1 MAEVKSD
8 RSDPARTQGGALAAN
23 ADPRATAVDG
33 HSHAHAGAPPFE
45 IDRYLRERAAIVERA
60 LASVV
65 AGPGTPAA
73 RLFES
78 MRYSLLAGG
87 KRLRPVLALAACEAV
102 GGSLESAMGF
112 ACAIEMIHTYSLIHD
127 DLPCMDDD
135 DLRRGR
141 STNHKIYGEAIATL
155 AGDALLTDAFW
166 ILARSGSSS
175 ASVAPA
181 ALLATVAELAEAAGS
196 AGMVAGQAID
206 LLGEGRT
213 MTVEELEY
221 LHRRKT
227 GALFVAAVRGGAR
240 LGGAREAE
248 LEALETYARAL
259 GLAFQVIDDILDVEA
274 STAQMGKRTGKD
286 AAHGKNTYPARIGLD
301 KSWQLARDLER
312 RARHALDGFDH
323 RAEPLRALASFAVER
338 RL

>member
-1 MAEVKSD
+1 VPKGAAGSESNSPAPSSD
-8 RSDPARTQGGALAAN
+8 GRLYATGPAPL
-23 ADPRATAVDG
+23 
-33 HSHAHAGAPPFE
+33 E
-45 IDRYLRERAAIVERA
+45 IECYVRERAAMVEGALAGAIVESSA
-60 LASVV
+60 P
-65 AGPGTPAA
+65 AG
-73 RLFES
+73 RLFEA

-102 GGSLESAMGF
+102 GGTLEGAMGF
-112 ACAIEMIHTYSLIHD
+112 ACAIEMIHTYSLVHD

-141 STNHKIYGEAIATL
+141 PTNHRIYGEAIATL

-166 ILARSGSSS
+166 ILAKSGT
-175 ASVAPA
+175 ASTAVPPA
-181 ALLATVAELAEAAGS
+181 ALLASIAELAEAAGS

-213 MTVEELEY
+213 MTVDELEY

-227 GALFVAAVRGGAR
+227 GALFIAAVRGGAR
-240 LGGAREAE
+240 LGGATHAQ
-248 LEALETYARAL
+248 LEALEGYARAL

-274 STAQMGKRTGKD
+274 STEQMGKRTRKD
-286 AAHGKNTYPARIGLD
+286 VAHGKNTYPGLIGLD
-301 KSWQLARDLER
+301 KSWQLARDLES
-312 RARHALDGFDH
+312 RAHHALDEFDH

>member
-1 MAEVKSD
+1 MAEAKADQSD
-8 RSDPARTQGGALAAN
+8 RARHTQ
-23 ADPRATAVDG
+23 
-33 HSHAHAGAPPFE
+33 APLE
-45 IDRYLRERAAIVERA
+45 IQRYLRERAAIVERA
-60 LASVV
+60 LTGAV
-65 AGPGTPAA
+65 AEIGAPAG
-73 RLFES
+73 RLFEA

-102 GGSLESAMGF
+102 GGTLEAAMGF

-141 STNHKIYGEAIATL
+141 PTNHKIYGEAIATL

-166 ILARSGSSS
+166 MLAKSGDKSGAAS
-175 ASVAPA
+175 AGAPPA

-206 LLGEGRT
+206 LLGEGHL
-213 MTVEELEY
+213 MTIEELEY
-221 LHRRKT
+221 LHCRKT
-227 GALFVAAVRGGAR
+227 GALFIAAVRGGAR
-240 LGGAREAE
+240 LGGAGEIQ
-248 LEALETYARAL
+248 LEALEAYARAL
-259 GLAFQVIDDILDVEA
+259 GLAFQVIDDILDLEA
-274 STAQMGKRTGKD
+274 STEQMGKRTGKD
-286 AAHGKNTYPARIGLD
+286 AAHGKNTYPGLIGLD

-312 RARHALDGFDH
+312 RAHHALDGFDH

-338 RL
+338 RR

>member
-1 MAEVKSD
+1 MAEAKRD
-8 RSDPARTQGGALAAN
+8 
-23 ADPRATAVDG
+23 
-33 HSHAHAGAPPFE
+33 HAHAPKGAGAAQPHPRAASADGHAHPAGGASLE
-45 IDRYLRERAAIVERA
+45 IERYLRECAAIVEQA
-60 LASVV
+60 LADAVAESAAP
-65 AGPGTPAA
+65 AGPLLEA
-73 RLFES
+73 

-102 GGSLESAMGF
+102 GGTLEAAMGF

-141 STNHKIYGEAIATL
+141 PTNHKIYGEAIATL
-155 AGDALLTDAFW
+155 AGDALLTDAFSL
-166 ILARSGSSS
+166 LARSG
-175 ASVAPA
+175 AAAVSVPSA

-213 MTVEELEY
+213 MTIEELEY

-227 GALFVAAVRGGAR
+227 GALFIAAVRGGAR
-240 LGGAREAE
+240 LGGASHAQ
-248 LEALETYARAL
+248 LEALEAYARAL

-274 STAQMGKRTGKD
+274 STEQMGKRTGKD
-286 AAHGKNTYPARIGLD
+286 VAHGKNTYPGLIGLD

-312 RARHALDGFDH
+312 RAHHALDGFDH